1 MVASCETGPPQP
13 APTKSLKILERPVIK
28 LRYCLPLL
36 LLPLAAC
43 KPPTPDASTHVPT
56 GDSASAALPTA
67 SPVELAAVR
76 AAIKANMPDLD
87 PEQVRPSP
95 LPGVY
100 EIQIGMNFGYVT
112 ADGRYLI
119 AGDLTDLKTR
129 QQITEDRRRTARV
142 ALVSKL
148 DKDGYIEFAPE
159 TLPAK
164 YTVTVFTDVDCG
176 YCRMLHRQIKDYNAR
191 GIAVRYLFFPRTGPN
206 TPSFYKA
213 EEVWCSA
220 DRKAALTQAKAG
232 VDLKGDRSCANPVMA
247 DLQAAA
253 DLGLRGTPSIVL
265 PNGELVPGYRAPD
278 ELLEALK
285 TAELQPDAGL
295 PTS

>member
-1 MVASCETGPPQP
+1 MSDRLAAAGAHE
-13 APTKSLKILERPVIK
+13 ILDRTVK
-28 LRYCLPLL
+28 NLRYCLPLLL

-43 KPPTPDASTHVPT
+43 KPPSPDD
-56 GDSASAALPTA
+56 GDTQAPGSSARAATAATPTA
-67 SPVELAAVR
+67 DPAELAAVR
-76 AAIKANMPDLD
+76 AAVKANMPDLD
-87 PEQVRPSP
+87 PEHLRPTP
-95 LPGVY
+95 MPGIY

-119 AGDLTDLKTR
+119 AGDLTDLQTR
-129 QQITEDRRRTARV
+129 QEITEDRRRVARV
-142 ALVSKL
+142 ELVDKL
-148 DKDGYIEFAPE
+148 DKGGFIEFAPE

-176 YCRMLHRQIKDYNAR
+176 YCRMLHRQIKEYNAR
-191 GIAVRYLFFPRTGPN
+191 GIAVRYLFFPRSGPD
-206 TPSFYKA
+206 TASFYKA

-232 VDLKGDRSCANPVMA
+232 VDIKGDKSCTNPVMA
-247 DLQAAA
+247 QLQAAA
-253 DLGLRGTPSIVL
+253 ELGLRGTPSIVL

-278 ELLEALK
+278 DLLDVLQK
-285 TAELQPDAGL
+285 TAALPPAQGK